1 MDDRYRDIWNISRLR
16 FLFLIVLLLLS
27 MLFVLDRSLPGE
39 LFDDFMED
47 LEERIARDEKKVK
60 DLLKVYL
67 LISTHSI
74 GY

>member
-74 GY
+74 GC